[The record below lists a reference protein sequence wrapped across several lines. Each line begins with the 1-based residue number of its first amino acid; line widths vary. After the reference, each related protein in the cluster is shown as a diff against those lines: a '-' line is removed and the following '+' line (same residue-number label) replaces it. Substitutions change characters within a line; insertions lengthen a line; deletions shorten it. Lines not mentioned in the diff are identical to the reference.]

1 MVPLLSPS
9 QSLLESPSPL
19 HPWQRRLLWI
29 TFLVVMATRFYALA
43 PTLWDLDEA
52 QFAAGVR
59 EFDVGRYHH
68 PHPPGFPLY
77 ILAAKIVRPFVASDF
92 RACQTVT
99 FLAACALF
107 PLAFSL
113 ARELRFPF
121 MTAYL
126 GALLFVFFP
135 NVWFYGGTV
144 FSDITG
150 TAAAIAAAWML
161 FRGCRDSRFYLGGAA
176 MLGVAAGIRGQ
187 ALLFGMAP
195 LAVATWFQ
203 LRHSQGRQAWR
214 RVAGAALII
223 ITIVGASYT
232 GAALSSDSV
241 DGYQRSLE
249 GAREW
254 VRTIDSY
261 LSPRRPPLA
270 TVAAEYLLRPMA
282 GGRLPLVVCA
292 LAVLALLAALIQRNV
307 RLGVGLALATFLPF
321 AIFGCFMLDPY
332 SVHRYSTS
340 YVFLW
345 ALLAAHG
352 AAVLAMPLRR
362 WSPAAPLA
370 IQVAIVALITA
381 RCIHWTLPAIQEV
394 RRTDAPTYAAM
405 QWLRAHVPPR
415 KPVWVHGSLIPFSD
429 YFLPDRDVR
438 LARDLHKLH
447 GVRVAPNDFFATEGI
462 VTGAEMTFRRDHE
475 RLLQIARKRYFETS
489 IVRVASIWT
498 FVEGW
503 YDQESDGKTIWF
515 WMGKRGRVLLPA
527 VNSGKSSRM
536 ALRMTLN
543 TVAGA
548 TSDVEV
554 WLNGQLLQR
563 FRGSAEPF
571 HGQWVV
577 TSRMDAPNELVIL
590 SSNVVNLEKRGIS
603 SDARDLGLQLTSYS
617 WQPVP

>member
-1 MVPLLSPS
+1 MVPLLNSC
-9 QSLLESPSPL
+9 QSLESPSPL

-29 TFLVVMATRFYALA
+29 TLAVIIATRFYALA

-59 EFDVGRYHH
+59 EFNVGRDHH
-68 PHPPGFPLY
+68 PHPPGFPLF
-77 ILAAKIVRPFVASDF
+77 ILAAKIVRPLVNSDF

-113 ARELRFPF
+113 ARELRFSF
-121 MTAYL
+121 ITSYL

-135 NVWFYGGTV
+135 NVWFYGGTA
-144 FSDITG
+144 FSDIAG

-161 FRGCRDSRFYLGGAA
+161 FRGCRDSRFYLAGAV

-187 ALLFGMAP
+187 ALLFGLAP
-195 LAVATWFQ
+195 LAVASWFQ
-203 LRHSQGRQAWR
+203 VRQSWR
-214 RVAGAALII
+214 RVAAAALII
-223 ITIVGASYT
+223 ATIVVASYT
-232 GAALSSDSV
+232 GAALSSDSIG
-241 DGYQRSLE
+241 GYQRSIE

-254 VRTIDSY
+254 VRNVDSY

-270 TVAAEYLLRPMA
+270 TVMSEYLLRPMA

-292 LAVLALLAALIQRNV
+292 LAVIALLAAAIR
-307 RLGVGLALATFLPF
+307 RTAGVWLALATFAPF
-321 AIFGCFMLDPY
+321 ALFGCFMLDPY

-362 WSPAAPLA
+362 WSL
-370 IQVAIVALITA
+370 ITQVLIVALITA

-394 RRTDAPTYAAM
+394 RRTDSPTFAAM
-405 QWLRAHVPPR
+405 QWLRARVPPR
-415 KPVWVHGSLIPFSD
+415 GLVWVHGSLIPFAN
-429 YFLPDRDVR
+429 YFLTDRDVR
-438 LARDLHKLH
+438 VATDLHKLPR
-447 GVRVAPNDFFATEGI
+447 VRVAPNDFFAVEGI
-462 VTGAEMTFRRDHE
+462 VSGAEVTFRRDNE

-489 IVRVASIWT
+489 VVRVASIWT
-498 FVEGW
+498 FDEGW
-503 YDQESDGKTIWF
+503 YDQESDGKTLWF
-515 WMGKRGRVLLPA
+515 WMGNRGKVLLPA
-527 VNSGKSSRM
+527 VSSRM

-543 TVAGA
+543 TVSGA

-563 FRGSAEPF
+563 FRGSEEPF

-577 TSRMDAPNELVIL
+577 MSRTDAPNELVIL
-590 SSNVVNLEKRGIS
+590 SSNVVNLKTKGIS
-603 SDARDLGLQLTSYS
+603 DDARDLGLQLTSYS